1 MTRPTAIAAAVGIAI
16 AALFD
21 VLWVNLFVAGIGGLL
36 LGVFWMPVLA
46 ALLFAARR
54 VREHW
59 SSIAAFA
66 LTYAPTQFLVR
77 AFIHEPSARWPVNE
91 ILVVLW
97 SNLWFAV
104 ILGAAAIGAWCF
116 WSKPNQVVP
125 NDA

>member
-1 MTRPTAIAAAVGIAI
+1 MTRPTAVSAALGVAVAV
-16 AALFD
+16 LFD
-21 VLWVNLFVAGIGGLL
+21 VLWVNLFVAGLGGLL

-54 VREHW
+54 VREYW
-59 SSIAAFA
+59 SSIAVFA
-66 LTYAPTQFLVR
+66 LIYAPTQFLVR
-77 AFIHEPSARWPVNE
+77 TFIHEPSGRWPVNE

-104 ILGAAAIGAWCF
+104 ILGGLAIGAWRL
-116 WSKPNQVVP
+116 WSKPNQAVP